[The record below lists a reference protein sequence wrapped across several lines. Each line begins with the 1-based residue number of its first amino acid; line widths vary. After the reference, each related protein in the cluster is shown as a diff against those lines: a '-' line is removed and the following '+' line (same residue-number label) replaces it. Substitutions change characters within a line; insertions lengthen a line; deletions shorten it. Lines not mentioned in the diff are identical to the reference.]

1 MRLSPEDQAK
11 RDAEIRAREIHG
23 DRAASEMAI
32 MRLPKG
38 DLLLGYQQ
46 RTVDLLFAGTALLVI
61 EKSRRI
67 GLTWGVASFAAL
79 KAASSM
85 AAGGSNVWYMGYDKD
100 MTLEFIEVTAMW
112 ARAFG
117 LVAGELQEE
126 QVLYTDENGKEQG
139 VKAFSI
145 RFASGFRV
153 TALPSVPRAL
163 RGKQGVVI
171 IDEAAFHSNVDEVI
185 KSAMALLIWGG
196 QVVVISTHDGVSN
209 PFNVLI
215 EEIRAGEA
223 GVEGK
228 RKGTVLKI
236 TFRDAM
242 EDGLYERVALV
253 SRTKGT
259 ELPEKTAWEAEI
271 RAAYGDDAGEELDC
285 VPKLGAGALIN
296 LEDIIAC
303 EHDDCGK
310 PELYLGGLC
319 YGGRDVARRRDGQI
333 QLVMEVA
340 GDVLWERDGY
350 RETGQT
356 FAHQDAFMDGTFK
369 RRRMVQWRLD
379 QTGMGEKVVEDQV
392 RKHGATR
399 VVGVLLTGPAR
410 VDLALGLKK
419 VFQER
424 KIRIRRDPRTRA
436 DLMAIKKLGSEQA
449 GTVRIVNDGDLH
461 ADEFWAYALAVQ
473 AYDFG
478 GALYEYRGI
487 GSDAPSGQKRGQ
499 PGYFNPK
506 DLPSHRESRF
516 GQRKGTW

>member
-1 MRLSPEDQAK
+1 MKLSPADQAK
-11 RDAEIRAREIHG
+11 RAAEIRAREIQG
-23 DRAASEMAI
+23 DRLASEAAI

-79 KAASSM
+79 KAASSI

-126 QVLYTDENGKEQG
+126 EVLYTDENGKEQG
-139 VKAFSI
+139 IKAFSI

-171 IDEAAFHSNVDEVI
+171 IDEAAFHKDVNEVI

-196 QVVVISTHDGVSN
+196 QVVVISTHDGVAN
-209 PFNVLI
+209 PFNVLL
-215 EEIRAGEA
+215 EEIRAG
-223 GVEGK
+223 K
-228 RKGTVLKI
+228 RKGMPLKI

-242 EDGLYERVALV
+242 EAGLYERVAMV

-259 ELPEKTAWEAEI
+259 ELDPKEQWEADI

-285 VPKLGAGALIN
+285 IPKLGAGALIS
-296 LEDIIAC
+296 LEDILAC
-303 EHDDCGK
+303 ESDEAGR
-310 PELYLGGLC
+310 PELYTGGLC

-333 QLVMEVA
+333 QLIFELM

-350 RETGQT
+350 REYGQT
-356 FAHQDAFMDGTFK
+356 FAHQDAYFDKSFLDW
-369 RRRMVQWRLD
+369 RMVQWRVD
-379 QTGMGEKVVEDQV
+379 QTGMGEKVVEDLV
-392 RKHGATR
+392 IKHGSSR
-399 VVGVLLTGPAR
+399 VVGVMLTGPER
-410 VDLALGLKK
+410 VNLAIGLQK

-424 KIRIRRDPRTRA
+424 KIRLRSDPRTRA
-436 DLMAIKKLGSEQA
+436 DLMAIKKMGSEQA
-449 GTVRIVNDGDLH
+449 GTVRIVNDGDIH
-461 ADEFWAYALAVQ
+461 ADEFWAYALACQ
-473 AYDFG
+473 AREYAGSLF
-478 GALYEYRGI
+478 EYRGI
-487 GSDAPSGQKRGQ
+487 GQGESWRGPKRGS
-499 PGYFNPK
+499 PGYVNPK
-506 DLPSHRESRF
+506 DLPGYGQSRF
-516 GQRKGTW
+516 GQRRGTW